1 MQPLAPRANSRI
13 GLMLCLMLGAAWGL
27 LLGALIV
34 RINSMHSIVQVFGIA
49 LPLSFVGSMFVGLA
63 FNRML
68 SAWKITR
75 VLIATIAISLG
86 LPLGFLWGLA
96 EQWLSPVQLLTET
109 GDLVWYVEGSFI
121 VAGLLSGMWPKWTLP
136 FLRPIGNLFRALLE
150 PPARIFEMI
159 GRAIAWLPMQIGRL
173 VANLFA
179 ALGEAWTHLPTITF
193 PRHAPRTNDTP
204 PPPARRSKR
213 VRAPKSAPPAS
224 ANQPASDGLRVMS
237 VIEDRCPYC
246 FDIVKRSDPRGVHV
260 CPSCNTPHHADCWA
274 ITGKC
279 QMPHLNT

>member
-1 MQPLAPRANSRI
+1 MQPPTTRASSRI
-13 GLMLCLMLGAAWGL
+13 GLMLCLILGTAWGF

-34 RINSMHSIVQVFGIA
+34 RINSMHSMIQVFGVA
-49 LPLSFVGSMFVGLA
+49 LPLAFVGSMLVGIA

-75 VLIATIAISLG
+75 VLIATIAVSSG

-96 EQWLSPVQLLTET
+96 EQWLSPVQLFAES
-109 GDLVWYVEGSFI
+109 GELVWYVEALFI
-121 VAGLLSGMWPKWTLP
+121 VVGLLGGMWPKWTLP
-136 FLRPIGNLFRALLE
+136 FLRPVGNLLHALLE
-150 PPARIFEMI
+150 PPARFFESV
-159 GRAIAWLPMQIGRL
+159 GHAIAWLPTRIVRFI
-173 VANLFA
+173 ANGFA
-179 ALGEAWTHLPTITF
+179 ALGEAWTHLPTITL
-193 PRHAPRTNDTP
+193 PQRAPRPTDPLP
-204 PPPARRSKR
+204 PTRRSKKIR
-213 VRAPKSAPPAS
+213 TPKSPPPVAAS
-224 ANQPASDGLRVMS
+224 QTASDGLRVMG

-260 CPSCNTPHHADCWA
+260 CPTCGTPHHADCWA